1 MTKNRFLT
9 DAEYIDFVVPHGI
22 QRGQKVIDGKPV
34 MNCCSVNRDG
44 GSLRQMDD
52 FTAKSFRL
60 DKGVEVSWSYE
71 LSEEGRSMQFAGLR
85 DRRYVE
91 IRVVDSCATELF
103 EQTGI
108 ATE

>member
-1 MTKNRFLT
+1 M
-9 DAEYIDFVVPHGI
+9 
-22 QRGQKVIDGKPV
+22 
-34 MNCCSVNRDG
+34 
-44 GSLRQMDD
+44 
-52 FTAKSFRL
+52 
-60 DKGVEVSWSYE
+60 SWSYE
-71 LSEEGRSMQFAGLR
+71 LSEEGRSMQFADPR